1 MEGPYRDLG
10 GGFVRLTGVE
20 GARRSPSRI
29 SFVEDALYE
38 LLRNSIDAGA
48 GNIYVAT
55 TLRRRRYRTLTVID
69 DGRGIPEPFGA
80 LIFEPGVTTRHLD
93 PTPDHGA
100 GLSLYHL
107 KNVSLS
113 AEVLSTSAPAAIR
126 ATFDTQ
132 TLPERSLQSRSRPS
146 KTNLLATLQKLLQQ
160 HPPENRPNIYISSPA
175 KILPNL
181 MKNHIIP
188 RRQKEHRGRN
198 GRGQEGVVRCIRED
212 SGSLGL
218 DVSVRT
224 VQRVLAGDIGAVERA
239 EISISPHQYTRNAVN
254 SRDSGSSG
262 GEVLVPELNLEEI
275 SEIRTILESAAR
287 ARYLEI
293 GEIEAEAGRG
303 GWVLQVP
310 VYEPEEE
317 YE

>member
-29 SFVEDALYE
+29 SSVEDALYE

-48 GNIYVAT
+48 RNIYVAT
-55 TLRRRRYRTLTVID
+55 ILRRRRYRTLTVID
-69 DGRGIPEPFGA
+69 DGRGVPEPFGA

-93 PTPDHGA
+93 PSPDHGA

-107 KNVSLS
+107 KNASLS
-113 AEVLSTSAPAAIR
+113 AEVLSTSDPTSIR
-126 ATFDTQ
+126 AAFDTQ

-160 HPPENRPNIYISSPA
+160 HSPENRPNIYISSPA
-175 KILPNL
+175 KILPRL
-181 MKNHIIP
+181 IENHIIP
-188 RRQKEHRGRN
+188 RQQKHRGHKRR
-198 GRGQEGVVRCIRED
+198 GREGVVRCIRED
-212 SGSLGL
+212 SGRLGL

-224 VQRVLAGDIGAVERA
+224 VQRVLAGEISAVERA
-239 EISISPHQYTRNAVN
+239 EISSRERIRNVVN
-254 SRDSGSSG
+254 SIESGSSG
-262 GEVLVPELNLEEI
+262 GEVPAPELNLEEI

-303 GWVLQVP
+303 GWVLRVP

>member
-29 SFVEDALYE
+29 SSVEDALYE

-48 GNIYVAT
+48 RNIYVAT
-55 TLRRRRYRTLTVID
+55 ILRQRRYRTLTVID
-69 DGRGIPEPFGA
+69 DGRGVPESFGA

-93 PTPDHGA
+93 PSPDHGA

-107 KNVSLS
+107 KNASLS
-113 AEVLSTSAPAAIR
+113 AEVLSTSAPTSIR

-175 KILPNL
+175 KILPKL
-181 MKNHIIP
+181 IENHIIP
-188 RRQKEHRGRN
+188 RLQKEHRGHNRR
-198 GRGQEGVVRCIRED
+198 GREGVVRCIRED
-212 SGSLGL
+212 SGRLGL
-218 DVSVRT
+218 DISVRT
-224 VQRVLAGDIGAVERA
+224 AQRVLAGEISAVERA
-239 EISISPHQYTRNAVN
+239 EISSRERIRNAVD
-254 SRDSGSSG
+254 SIESGSSG
-262 GEVLVPELNLEEI
+262 GEVPAPELNLEEI

-293 GEIEAEAGRG
+293 GEIEAEASRG
-303 GWVLQVP
+303 SWVLRVP